1 MKCRVSLL
9 YHLPDCLEMD
19 HHPGAAIAALMK
31 LSFDEDYRHAICT
44 LGGLQA
50 IAELLEVENKA
61 ATPMNDYRYH

>member
-1 MKCRVSLL
+1 
-9 YHLPDCLEMD
+9 MD

-50 IAELLEVENKA
+50 IAELLEVDSKNVSS
-61 ATPMNDYRYH
+61 TSDYR